1 MEHSVL
7 SVLMMVLGL
16 ALGVYSMKT
25 EHYPLELTK
34 QAKVKQQGGTWKA
47 VTKTYS
53 NHWIIFVV
61 KIKNV

>member
-1 MEHSVL
+1 MLAMEHSVL

-53 NHWIIFVV
+53 NH
-61 KIKNV
+61 